1 MRTPRPLATAIAA
14 VAAVLTV
21 AVFPG
26 TAAAEPV
33 DGLDC
38 TVTRQLINF
47 QEVHTCVAESED
59 IRWKLTGRC
68 AMMFGIQFVSS
79 PVVEGSGTAMV
90 GCPIA
95 GPISGPVHNVVRVVL

>member
-1 MRTPRPLATAIAA
+1 MRAPRPLTAA
-14 VAAVLTV
+14 VAAAAAALTV
-21 AVFPG
+21 AVLPG
-26 TAAAEPV
+26 AAAADTA

-38 TVTRQLINF
+38 TVSRQLINY

-68 AMMFGIQFVSS
+68 AMLFGIQFVSS
-79 PVVEGSGTAMV
+79 PVVQGSGTATV

-95 GPISGPVHNVVRVVL
+95 GPISGPVTQVTRVVL